1 MLESV
6 KLPAFF
12 QRSSLVGV
20 GGPLLVLL
28 VLAMVVLPLPAP
40 VLDILFTFNITLSIA
55 VILAVIYILKPLEFG
70 VFPTVLLLG
79 TLLRLALNIASTR
92 VVLLNGHIGPDAAGK
107 VIQAF
112 GDFVIGGN
120 YAVGLVVFAILVIIN
135 FVVVTKGATR
145 VSEVTARFTLDAMPG
160 KQMAIDADVNAGL
173 IDQQE
178 ARARREEIRQEADFY
193 GAMDGS
199 SKFVR
204 GDAVAGIIILLINI
218 VGGLLIGT
226 LQHGM
231 AFGTAVE
238 RYALLTVGDG
248 LVAQIPALLLSTSVA
263 IIVTRMSRSQ
273 DMGQQLLQ
281 QVFGPPKVLIFTAL
295 LLLMMGLIPGMPNV
309 AFLLLAAVAGAAAW
323 LMHKRREEVLEQA
336 REAEQREPEV
346 PREAPRELDWEDI
359 AQVDPV
365 GLEVGYRLVP
375 LVDRDQGGELMPR
388 IKGVRKK
395 LSQSLG
401 FLIPA
406 VHIRDNL
413 ELAPNQYRVSVF
425 GVPCA
430 QGEVRPDRELAIN
443 PGNVSAPVQGIEAT
457 DPAFG
462 MPAVWI
468 DPASREHAQTM
479 GYTVA
484 DSATVIATHLSQLLK
499 KHAHELLGHQEVQN
513 LLDQLAKTAPK
524 LVEDLTPKTL
534 PLAVIVRVLQ
544 QLLAEKVPVRNFR
557 GICEA
562 LAEHGARSQD
572 IDTLVSGVR
581 VALGRQIVQELIGM
595 AEELPVVTLAPDLE
609 QLLLQLSQ
617 QDAPALEPGLAERI
631 QESLRAATREQEAR
645 GEPAVLLVPA
655 ELRGMLARFAR
666 QAVPGLHV
674 LAHNEIPEDRQL
686 RLVQS
691 VSRSTAETA

>member
-1 MLESV
+1 MLEGV
-6 KLPAFF
+6 KLPAIF
-12 QRSSLVGV
+12 QRSSLIGV

-28 VLAMVVLPLPAP
+28 VLAMVVLPLPAA

-55 VILAVIYILKPLEFG
+55 VILGVIYIMKPLEFG

-79 TLLRLALNIASTR
+79 TLMRLALNIASTR
-92 VVLLNGHIGPDAAGK
+92 VVLLEGHNGADAAGK

-112 GDFVIGGN
+112 GEFVIGGN
-120 YAVGLVVFAILVIIN
+120 FAVGLIVFAILVIIN

-173 IDQQE
+173 INQEE

-193 GAMDGS
+193 GAMDGA

-204 GDAVAGIIILLINI
+204 GDAVAGIIILVINI
-218 VGGLLIGT
+218 IGGLLIGT
-226 LQHGM
+226 MQHGM
-231 AFGTAVE
+231 DFGAAVE

-263 IIVTRMSRSQ
+263 MIVTRMSRPQ
-273 DMGQQLLQ
+273 DMGKELFE
-281 QVFGPPKVLIFTAL
+281 QVFGQPRVLAFTACVL
-295 LLLMMGLIPGMPNV
+295 LLMGLIPGMPNV
-309 AFLLLAAVAGAAAW
+309 AFLLLAAVAGSAAW
-323 LMHKRREEVLEQA
+323 LLHKRKEEVEAAVLREQQQEPQVQPEPA
-336 REAEQREPEV
+336 RD
-346 PREAPRELDWEDI
+346 LGWDDI

-375 LVDRDQGGELMPR
+375 LVDRQQGGELMGR

-413 ELAPNQYRVSVF
+413 ELAPTQYRIAIF

-430 QGEVRPDRELAIN
+430 EAEVRPDRELAIN
-443 PGNVSAPVQGIEAT
+443 PGGVSGTLQGLAAV

-468 DPASREHAQTM
+468 DPAAREHAQTL

-484 DSATVIATHLSQLLK
+484 DSATVIATHLSQTLK
-499 KHAHELLGHQEVQN
+499 KHAHELLGHQEVQH
-513 LLDQLAKTAPK
+513 LLDQLAKTAPR
-524 LVEDLTPKTL
+524 LVEDLTPKML
-534 PLAVIVRVLQ
+534 PLSVIVRILQ

-562 LAEHGARSQD
+562 LAEQGARSQD
-572 IDTLVSGVR
+572 IDTLLAGAR
-581 VALGRQIVQELIGM
+581 VALGRQIVQELNGM
-595 AEELPVVTLAPDLE
+595 APELPVVTLAPDLE
-609 QLLLQLSQ
+609 QLLLQLAQ
-617 QDAPALEPGLAERI
+617 QGSAVMEPGLAERI
-631 QESLRAATREQEAR
+631 QDSLQAATREQELR
-645 GEPAVLLVPA
+645 GEPAVLLVPPGIRA
-655 ELRGMLARFAR
+655 MLARFAR

-674 LAHNEIPEDRQL
+674 LAHNEIPEDKQL

-691 VSRSTAETA
+691 VARTLAATA

>member
-1 MLESV
+1 M
-6 KLPAFF
+6 
-12 QRSSLVGV
+12 
-20 GGPLLVLL
+20 L
-28 VLAMVVLPLPAP
+28 VLAMVVLPLPAAI
-40 VLDILFTFNITLSIA
+40 LDILFTFNITLSIA
-55 VILAVIYILKPLEFG
+55 VILSVIYIRKPLEFG
-70 VFPTVLLLG
+70 VFPTVLLLS

-92 VVLLNGHIGPDAAGK
+92 VVLLEGHTGGDAAGK

-112 GDFVIGGN
+112 GEFVIGGN

-173 IDQQE
+173 IDQEE
-178 ARARREEIRQEADFY
+178 AGARREEIRQEADFY
-193 GAMDGS
+193 GAMDGA

-204 GDAVAGIIILLINI
+204 GDAVAGIIILVINI

-226 LQHGM
+226 LQRDM
-231 AFGTAVE
+231 SFGAAVE

-248 LVAQIPALLLSTSVA
+248 LVAQIPALLLSTAVA
-263 IIVTRMSRSQ
+263 MIVTRMSRSQ
-273 DMGQQLLQ
+273 DMGQELFQ
-281 QVFGPPKVLIFTAL
+281 QVFGQPRVLTFTAAVL
-295 LLLMMGLIPGMPNV
+295 GLMGMIPGMPNV
-309 AFLLLAAVAGAAAW
+309 AFLLLAAVAGSAAW
-323 LMHKRREEVLEQA
+323 LLHKRREEVAAAVQQEQ
-336 REAEQREPEV
+336 QREPPV
-346 PREAPRELDWEDI
+346 QPEAPRELDWGDI

-375 LVDRDQGGELMPR
+375 LVDRAQGGELMGR

-401 FLIPA
+401 FLISA

-413 ELAPNQYRVSVF
+413 ELAPNQYRISIF

-430 QGEVRPDRELAIN
+430 EAEVRPDRELAIN
-443 PGNVSAPVQGIEAT
+443 PGGVSGTVQGQEAV

-484 DSATVIATHLSQLLK
+484 DSATVIATHLSQTLK

-513 LLDQLAKTAPK
+513 LLDQLAKSAPK

-534 PLAVIVRVLQ
+534 PLSVIVRVLQ
-544 QLLAEKVPVRNFR
+544 QLLAEQVPIRNFR

-572 IDTLVSGVR
+572 IDTLLGAVR
-581 VALGRQIVQELIGM
+581 VALGRQIVQELNGM

-609 QLLLQLSQ
+609 SLLVQLTQ
-617 QDAPALEPGLAERI
+617 QGSAALEPGLAERI
-631 QESLRAATREQEAR
+631 QESLQAATRDQEMR
-645 GEPAVLLVPA
+645 GEPAVLLVPG
-655 ELRGMLARFAR
+655 EIRPMLARFAR
-666 QAVPGLHV
+666 QGVPGLHV
-674 LAHNEIPEDRQL
+674 LAHSEIPEDKQL

-691 VSRSTAETA
+691 VARNTTQAA

>member
-1 MLESV
+1 MLDSV

-12 QRSSLVGV
+12 QRSSLIGI
-20 GGPLLVLL
+20 GGPLLVML
-28 VLAMVVLPLPAP
+28 VLAMVVLPLPAAI
-40 VLDILFTFNITLSIA
+40 LDILFTFNITLSIA
-55 VILAVIYILKPLEFG
+55 VILSVIYIRKPLEFG
-70 VFPTVLLLG
+70 VFPTVLLLS

-92 VVLLNGHIGPDAAGK
+92 VVLLEGHTGGDAAGK

-112 GDFVIGGN
+112 GEFVIGGN

-173 IDQQE
+173 IDQEE
-178 ARARREEIRQEADFY
+178 AGARREEIRQEADFY
-193 GAMDGS
+193 GAMDGA

-204 GDAVAGIIILLINI
+204 GDAVAGIIILVINI

-226 LQHGM
+226 LQRDM
-231 AFGTAVE
+231 SFGAAVE

-248 LVAQIPALLLSTSVA
+248 LVAQIPALLLSTAVA
-263 IIVTRMSRSQ
+263 MIVTRMSRSQ
-273 DMGQQLLQ
+273 DMGQELFQ
-281 QVFGPPKVLIFTAL
+281 QVFGQPRVLTFTAAVL
-295 LLLMMGLIPGMPNV
+295 GLMGMIPGMPNV
-309 AFLLLAAVAGAAAW
+309 AFLLLAAVAGSAAW
-323 LMHKRREEVLEQA
+323 LLHKRREEVAAAVQQEQ
-336 REAEQREPEV
+336 QREPPV
-346 PREAPRELDWEDI
+346 QPEAPRELDWGDI

-375 LVDRDQGGELMPR
+375 LVDRAQGGELMGR

-401 FLIPA
+401 FLISA

-413 ELAPNQYRVSVF
+413 ELAPNQYRISIF

-430 QGEVRPDRELAIN
+430 EAEVRPDRELAIN
-443 PGNVSAPVQGIEAT
+443 PGGVSGTVQGQEAV

-484 DSATVIATHLSQLLK
+484 DSATVIATHLSQTLK

-513 LLDQLAKTAPK
+513 LLDQLAKSAPK

-534 PLAVIVRVLQ
+534 PLSVIVRVLQ
-544 QLLAEKVPVRNFR
+544 QLLAEQVPIRNFR

-572 IDTLVSGVR
+572 IDTLLGAVR
-581 VALGRQIVQELIGM
+581 VALGRQIVQELNGM

-609 QLLLQLSQ
+609 SLLVQLTQ
-617 QDAPALEPGLAERI
+617 QGSAALEPGLAERI
-631 QESLRAATREQEAR
+631 QESLQAATRDQEMR
-645 GEPAVLLVPA
+645 GEPAVLLVPG
-655 ELRGMLARFAR
+655 EIRPMLARFAR
-666 QAVPGLHV
+666 QGVPGLHV
-674 LAHNEIPEDRQL
+674 LAHSEIPEDKQL

-691 VSRSTAETA
+691 VARNTTQAA

>member
-20 GGPLLVLL
+20 GGPLLVML
-28 VLAMVVLPLPAP
+28 VLAMVVLPLPAA

-55 VILAVIYILKPLEFG
+55 VILSVIYIRKPLEFG

-92 VVLLNGHIGPDAAGK
+92 VVLLEGHTGGDAAGK

-112 GDFVIGGN
+112 GEFVIGGN

-160 KQMAIDADVNAGL
+160 KQMAIDADVNAGQ
-173 IDQQE
+173 IDQDE

-193 GAMDGS
+193 GAMDGA

-204 GDAVAGIIILLINI
+204 GDAVAGIIILVINI
-218 VGGLLIGT
+218 IGGLLIGT
-226 LQHGM
+226 MQHDMGFGM
-231 AFGTAVE
+231 AVE

-248 LVAQIPALLLSTSVA
+248 LVAQIPALLLSTAVA
-263 IIVTRMSRSQ
+263 MIVTRMSRSQ
-273 DMGQQLLQ
+273 DMGQELFQ
-281 QVFGPPKVLIFTAL
+281 QIFGQPRVLTFTAIVL
-295 LLLMMGLIPGMPNV
+295 CLIGLIPGMPNV
-309 AFLLLAAVAGAAAW
+309 AFLLLAAIAGAVSW
-323 LMHKRREEVLEQA
+323 LLHKRREDAREQLRVEQEQA
-336 REAEQREPEV
+336 PPAPQEP
-346 PREAPRELDWEDI
+346 PRELDWNDI

-375 LVDRDQGGELMPR
+375 LVDRQQGGELMGR

-401 FLIPA
+401 FLIAA

-413 ELAPNQYRVSVF
+413 ELSPNQYRISIF

-430 QGEVRPDRELAIN
+430 EAEVRPDRELAIN
-443 PGNVSAPVQGIEAT
+443 PGNVSGTVQGLEGV

-484 DSATVIATHLSQLLK
+484 DSSTVIATHLSQTLK
-499 KHAHELLGHQEVQN
+499 KYAHELLGHQEVQN
-513 LLDQLAKTAPK
+513 LLDQLARTAPR

-534 PLAVIVRVLQ
+534 PLSIIVRVLQ
-544 QLLAEKVPVRNFR
+544 QLLAEQIPIRNFR

-572 IDTLVSGVR
+572 IDTLLGGVR
-581 VALGRQIVQELIGM
+581 VALGRQIVQELNGM
-595 AEELPVVTLAPDLE
+595 AEELPVVTLAPELE
-609 QLLLQLSQ
+609 QLLLQLTQ
-617 QDAPALEPGLAERI
+617 QGSAALEPGLAERI
-631 QESLRAATREQEAR
+631 QESLQGATREQELR

-674 LAHNEIPEDRQL
+674 LAHSEIPEDKQL

-691 VSRSTAETA
+691 VSRNVAETA

>member
-1 MLESV
+1 MLDSV

-12 QRSSLVGV
+12 QRSSLIGV

-28 VLAMVVLPLPAP
+28 VLAMVVLPLPAA
-40 VLDILFTFNITLSIA
+40 VLDVLFTFNITLSIA
-55 VILAVIYILKPLEFG
+55 VILSVIYIKKPLEFG

-92 VVLLNGHIGPDAAGK
+92 IVLLEGHTGGDAAGK

-112 GDFVIGGN
+112 GEFVIGGN

-173 IDQQE
+173 LNQE
-178 ARARREEIRQEADFY
+178 QARDRREEVRQEADFY
-193 GAMDGS
+193 GAMDGA

-204 GDAVAGIIILLINI
+204 GDAVAGIIILVINI

-226 LQHGM
+226 MQRGM
-231 AFGTAVE
+231 DFGAAVE

-248 LVAQIPALLLSTSVA
+248 LVAQIPALLLSTAVA
-263 IIVTRMSRSQ
+263 MIVTRMSRSQ
-273 DMGQQLLQ
+273 DMGQELFQ
-281 QVFGPPKVLIFTAL
+281 QVFGQPRVLTFTAVL
-295 LLLMMGLIPGMPNV
+295 LGSIGLIPGMPNV
-309 AFLLLAAVAGAAAW
+309 AFLLLSAAAGSAAW
-323 LMHKRREEVLEQA
+323 LLHKRREKALVQA
-336 REAEQREPEV
+336 RAEQEQKP
-346 PREAPRELDWEDI
+346 EAPPEPAELGWGDI

-375 LVDRDQGGELMPR
+375 LVERQQGGELMGR

-401 FLIPA
+401 FLIAA

-413 ELAPNQYRVSVF
+413 ELSPSQYRISIF

-430 QGEVRPDRELAIN
+430 EGEVRPDRELAID
-443 PGNVSAPVQGIEAT
+443 PGGVSGSVQGLET
-457 DPAFG
+457 VDPAFG

-484 DSATVIATHLSQLLK
+484 DSATVIATHLSQTLK

-534 PLAVIVRVLQ
+534 PLSSIVRVLQ
-544 QLLAEKVPVRNFR
+544 QLLAEEVPIRNFR

-572 IDTLVSGVR
+572 IDTLVGGVR
-581 VALGRQIVQELIGM
+581 VALGRQIVQELNGM

-609 QLLLQLSQ
+609 QLLTQLTQ
-617 QDAPALEPGLAERI
+617 QGSAALEPGLAERI
-631 QESLRAATREQEAR
+631 QTSLQSAAREQETR
-645 GEPAVLLVPA
+645 GEPSVLLVPA
-655 ELRGMLARFAR
+655 EIRPMLARFAR

-674 LAHNEIPEDRQL
+674 LAHSEIPEDKKL

-691 VSRSTAETA
+691 VARNTAETA

>member
-1 MLESV
+1 VLDSV
-6 KLPAFF
+6 KLPALF

-20 GGPLLVLL
+20 GGPFLVML
-28 VLAMVVLPLPAP
+28 VLAMVVLPLPAAI
-40 VLDILFTFNITLSIA
+40 LDILFTFNITLSIA
-55 VILAVIYILKPLEFG
+55 VILSVIYIRKPLEFG
-70 VFPTVLLLG
+70 VFPTVLLLS

-92 VVLLNGHIGPDAAGK
+92 VVLLEGHTGGDAAGK

-112 GDFVIGGN
+112 GEFVIGGN

-173 IDQQE
+173 IDQE
-178 ARARREEIRQEADFY
+178 AAGARREEIRQEADFY
-193 GAMDGS
+193 GAMDGA

-204 GDAVAGIIILLINI
+204 GDAVAGIIILVINI

-226 LQHGM
+226 MQRDM
-231 AFGTAVE
+231 SFGAAVE

-248 LVAQIPALLLSTSVA
+248 LVAQIPALLLSTAVA
-263 IIVTRMSRSQ
+263 MIVTRMSRSQ
-273 DMGQQLLQ
+273 DMGQELFQ
-281 QVFGPPKVLIFTAL
+281 QVFGQPRVLTFTAAVL
-295 LLLMMGLIPGMPNV
+295 GLMGMIPGMPNV

-323 LMHKRREEVLEQA
+323 LLHKRREEVAAAAQQEQ
-336 REAEQREPEV
+336 QREP
-346 PREAPRELDWEDI
+346 PAQPEAPRELDWGDI
-359 AQVDPV
+359 VQVDPV

-375 LVDRDQGGELMPR
+375 LVDRAQGGELMGR

-401 FLIPA
+401 FLISA

-413 ELAPNQYRVSVF
+413 ELAPNKYRISIF

-430 QGEVRPDRELAIN
+430 EGEVRPDRELAIN
-443 PGNVSAPVQGIEAT
+443 PGGVSGTVQGLEAV

-484 DSATVIATHLSQLLK
+484 DSATVIATHLSQTLK

-513 LLDQLAKTAPK
+513 LLDQLAKSAPK

-534 PLAVIVRVLQ
+534 PLSVIVRVLQ
-544 QLLAEKVPVRNFR
+544 QLLAEQVPIRNFR

-572 IDTLVSGVR
+572 IDTLLGSVR
-581 VALGRQIVQELIGM
+581 VALGRQIIQELNGM

-609 QLLLQLSQ
+609 SLLMQLTQ
-617 QDAPALEPGLAERI
+617 QGSGALEPGLAERI
-631 QESLRAATREQEAR
+631 QESLQAATREQEMR

-655 ELRGMLARFAR
+655 EIRPMLARFAR

-674 LAHNEIPEDRQL
+674 LAHSEIPEDKQL

-691 VSRSTAETA
+691 VARNATQAA

>member
-1 MLESV
+1 LLDSV

-12 QRSSLVGV
+12 QRSSLIGV

-28 VLAMVVLPLPAP
+28 VLAMVVLPLPAA
-40 VLDILFTFNITLSIA
+40 VLDVLFTFNITLSIA
-55 VILAVIYILKPLEFG
+55 VILSVIYIKKPLEFG

-92 VVLLNGHIGPDAAGK
+92 IVLLEGHTGGDAAGK

-112 GDFVIGGN
+112 GEFVIGGN

-173 IDQQE
+173 LNQE
-178 ARARREEIRQEADFY
+178 QARDRREEVRQEADFY
-193 GAMDGS
+193 GAMDGA

-204 GDAVAGIIILLINI
+204 GDAVAGIVILVINI

-226 LQHGM
+226 MQRGM
-231 AFGTAVE
+231 DFGAAVE

-248 LVAQIPALLLSTSVA
+248 LVAQIPALLLSTAVA
-263 IIVTRMSRSQ
+263 MIVTRMSRSQ
-273 DMGQQLLQ
+273 DMGQELFQ
-281 QVFGPPKVLIFTAL
+281 QVFGQPRVLTFTAVL
-295 LLLMMGLIPGMPNV
+295 LGSIGLIPGMPNV
-309 AFLLLAAVAGAAAW
+309 AFLLLSAAAGSAAW
-323 LMHKRREEVLEQA
+323 LLHKGREKALVQA
-336 REAEQREPEV
+336 RAEQEQKP
-346 PREAPRELDWEDI
+346 EAPPEPAELGWGDI

-375 LVDRDQGGELMPR
+375 LVERQQGGELMGR

-401 FLIPA
+401 FLIAA

-413 ELAPNQYRVSVF
+413 ELSPSQYRISIF

-430 QGEVRPDRELAIN
+430 EGEVRPDRELAID
-443 PGNVSAPVQGIEAT
+443 PGGVSGSVQGLET
-457 DPAFG
+457 VDPAFG

-484 DSATVIATHLSQLLK
+484 DSATVIATHLSQTLK

-534 PLAVIVRVLQ
+534 PLSSIVRVLQ
-544 QLLAEKVPVRNFR
+544 QLLAEEVPIRNFR

-572 IDTLVSGVR
+572 IDTLVGGVR
-581 VALGRQIVQELIGM
+581 VALGRQIVQELNGM
-595 AEELPVVTLAPDLE
+595 SEELPVVTLAPDLE
-609 QLLLQLSQ
+609 QLLTQLTQ
-617 QDAPALEPGLAERI
+617 QGSAALEPGLAERI
-631 QESLRAATREQEAR
+631 QTSLQSAAREQEAR
-645 GEPAVLLVPA
+645 GEPSVLLVPA
-655 ELRGMLARFAR
+655 EIRPMLARFAR

-674 LAHNEIPEDRQL
+674 LAHSEIPEDKKL

-691 VSRSTAETA
+691 VARNTAETA

>member
-1 MLESV
+1 MLEGV
-6 KLPAFF
+6 KLPAIF
-12 QRSSLVGV
+12 QRSSLIGV

-28 VLAMVVLPLPAP
+28 VLAMVVLPLPAA

-55 VILAVIYILKPLEFG
+55 VILGVIYIMKPLEFG

-79 TLLRLALNIASTR
+79 TLMRLALNIASTR
-92 VVLLNGHIGPDAAGK
+92 VVLLEGHNGADAAGK

-112 GDFVIGGN
+112 GEFVIGGN
-120 YAVGLVVFAILVIIN
+120 FAVGLIVFAILVIIN

-173 IDQQE
+173 INQEE

-193 GAMDGS
+193 GAMDGA

-204 GDAVAGIIILLINI
+204 GDAVAGIIILVINI
-218 VGGLLIGT
+218 IGGLLIGT
-226 LQHGM
+226 MQHGM
-231 AFGTAVE
+231 DFGAAVE

-263 IIVTRMSRSQ
+263 MIVTRMSRPQ
-273 DMGQQLLQ
+273 NMGKELFE
-281 QVFGPPKVLIFTAL
+281 QVFGQPRVLAFTACVL
-295 LLLMMGLIPGMPNV
+295 LLMGLIPGMPNV
-309 AFLLLAAVAGAAAW
+309 AFLLLAAVAGSAAW
-323 LMHKRREEVLEQA
+323 LLHKRKEEVEAAVLREQQQEPQVQPEPA
-336 REAEQREPEV
+336 RD
-346 PREAPRELDWEDI
+346 LGWDDI

-375 LVDRDQGGELMPR
+375 LVDRQQGGELMGR

-413 ELAPNQYRVSVF
+413 ELAPTQYRIAIF

-430 QGEVRPDRELAIN
+430 EAEVRPDRELAIN
-443 PGNVSAPVQGIEAT
+443 PGGVSGTLQGLAAV

-468 DPASREHAQTM
+468 DPAAREHAQTL

-484 DSATVIATHLSQLLK
+484 DSATVIATHLSQTLK
-499 KHAHELLGHQEVQN
+499 KHAHELLGHQEVQH
-513 LLDQLAKTAPK
+513 LLDQLAKTAPR
-524 LVEDLTPKTL
+524 LVEDLTPKML
-534 PLAVIVRVLQ
+534 PLSVIVRILQ

-562 LAEHGARSQD
+562 LAEQGARSQD
-572 IDTLVSGVR
+572 IDTLLAGVR
-581 VALGRQIVQELIGM
+581 VALGRQIVQELNGM
-595 AEELPVVTLAPDLE
+595 APELPVVTLAPDLE
-609 QLLLQLSQ
+609 QLLSQLAQ
-617 QDAPALEPGLAERI
+617 QGSAVMEPGLAERI
-631 QESLRAATREQEAR
+631 QDSLQAATREQELR
-645 GEPAVLLVPA
+645 GEPAVLLVPPGIRA
-655 ELRGMLARFAR
+655 MLARFAR

-674 LAHNEIPEDRQL
+674 LAHNEIPEDKQL

-691 VSRSTAETA
+691 VARTLAATA

>member
-1 MLESV
+1 MGL
-6 KLPAFF
+6 
-12 QRSSLVGV
+12 
-20 GGPLLVLL
+20 GGPAMVLL
-28 VLAMVVLPLPAP
+28 VLAMVVLPLPAAL
-40 VLDILFTFNITLSIA
+40 LDILFTFNITLSIA
-55 VILAVIYILKPLEFG
+55 VILGVIYIMKPLEFG

-92 VVLLNGHIGPDAAGK
+92 VVLLEGHTGADAAGK

-112 GDFVIGGN
+112 GEFVIGGN

-173 IDQQE
+173 IDQHE

-193 GAMDGS
+193 GAMDGA

-204 GDAVAGIIILLINI
+204 GDAVAGIIILVINI

-226 LQHGM
+226 IQRGM
-231 AFGTAVE
+231 SFGDAVE

-263 IIVTRMSRSQ
+263 MIVTRMSRPQ
-273 DMGQQLLQ
+273 DMGQELFSQL
-281 QVFGPPKVLIFTAL
+281 FGKPKVLAYTGGLLAL
-295 LLLMMGLIPGMPNV
+295 MGLIPGMPNFS
-309 AFLLLAAVAGAAAW
+309 FLLLAAAAGGASW
-323 LMHKRREEVLEQA
+323 LLHKRIQK
-336 REAEQREPEV
+336 AESMALHEPS
-346 PREAPRELDWEDI
+346 EAPSAETEPVKDFGWDDI
-359 AQVDPV
+359 SQVDPV

-375 LVDRDQGGELMPR
+375 LVDRQQGGELMGR

-413 ELAPNQYRVSVF
+413 ELAPNQYRMSVF

-430 QGEVRPDRELAIN
+430 EADVRPDRELAIN
-443 PGNVSAPVQGIEAT
+443 PGGITGTVQGLAAT

-468 DPASREHAQTM
+468 DPGSREHAQTL

-484 DSATVIATHLSQLLK
+484 DSATVIATHMSQVLK
-499 KHAHELLGHQEVQN
+499 KHAHELLGHQEVQH
-513 LLDQLAKTAPK
+513 LFDQLAKTAPR
-524 LVEDLTPKTL
+524 LVEDLTPKIL
-534 PLAVIVRVLQ
+534 PLSTVVRILQ
-544 QLLAEKVPVRNFR
+544 QLLMEKIPIRNFR

-562 LAEHGARSQD
+562 LVEHGARSQD
-572 IDTLVSGVR
+572 IDTLLAEVR
-581 VALGRQIVQELIGM
+581 VALGRQIVQEINGM
-595 AEELPVVTLAPDLE
+595 AMELPVVTLAPELE
-609 QLLLQLSQ
+609 QLLLQLVQ
-617 QDAPALEPGLAERI
+617 QGNTSALEPGLAERI
-631 QESLRAATREQEAR
+631 QETLQSSAQDQELR
-645 GEPAVLLVPA
+645 GEPAVLLVPPGI
-655 ELRGMLARFAR
+655 RQMLARFAR
-666 QAVPGLHV
+666 QTVPGLHV
-674 LAHNEIPEDRQL
+674 LAHNEIPEDKQL
-686 RLVQS
+686 RLVRS
-691 VSRSTAETA
+691 VTRSLTNVA